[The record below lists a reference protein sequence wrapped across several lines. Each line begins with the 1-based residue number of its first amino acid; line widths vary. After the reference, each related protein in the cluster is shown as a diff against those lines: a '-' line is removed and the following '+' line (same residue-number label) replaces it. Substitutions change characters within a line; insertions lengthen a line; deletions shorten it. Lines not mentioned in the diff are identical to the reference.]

1 MPLPRFE
8 KMPEDKKEL
17 IFEAAAKEVAAYGY
31 ENASLNRILEAA
43 GISKGAAYYYFEDKE
58 DLIATV
64 LRHYWF
70 EFAGDP
76 VAAFEGIGLEEF
88 WEKLAELYIHPFDHI
103 ADQPWLLGFSRVVWG
118 LPVEFRTSGPMADI
132 WTEAFDWMKVFID
145 YGQKLGAIRDDLP
158 DELLMEL
165 IMAFDHVHDRWL
177 ADHWEEMDKSQFE
190 SFAHIFVDFM
200 RKALEPLSC
209 ETEGDTEGGP
219 AS

>member
-31 ENASLNRILEAA
+31 ENASLNRILEVA

-70 EFAGDP
+70 EFSGDP
-76 VAAFEGIGLEEF
+76 AAAFEGLDIEQF
-88 WEKLAELYIHPFDHI
+88 WAKLAELYIHPFDYI
-103 ADQPWLLGFSRVVWG
+103 AERPWLLGFSRVVWQ
-118 LPVEFRTSGPMADI
+118 LPAEIRTSGPMGEM
-132 WTEAFDWMKVFID
+132 WVEAFDWMKVFID
-145 YGQKLGAIRDDLP
+145 RGQELGAIRTDLP
-158 DELLMEL
+158 DRLLMEL
-165 IMAFDHVHDRWL
+165 IMAFDSVHDRWL
-177 ADHWEEMDKSQFE
+177 ADHWEEMDKSGFE
-190 SFAHIFVDFM
+190 SFASLFTDFM
-200 RKALEPLSC
+200 RKALEPLSG
-209 ETEGDTEGGP
+209 EAEKDTEGGP